1 MIIKVSGIAMSNFYN
16 RDLSHR
22 NSTHYYRPQQP
33 KEKIKQDFDIML
45 DTEIK
50 RLKFE
55 KIC

>member
-1 MIIKVSGIAMSNFYN
+1 MIIKVSAVSMTSFHS

-22 NSTHYYRPQQP
+22 NNTHYYRPQEP
-33 KEKIKQDFDIML
+33 KEKIKQDFGIML